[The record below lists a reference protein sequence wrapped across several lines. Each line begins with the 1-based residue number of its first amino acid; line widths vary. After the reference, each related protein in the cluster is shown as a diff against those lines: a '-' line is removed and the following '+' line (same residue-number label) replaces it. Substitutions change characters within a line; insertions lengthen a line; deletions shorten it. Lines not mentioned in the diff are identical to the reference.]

1 MRRPPPSLPK
11 QQRGALLF
19 LLVIAL
25 GILAVTLFVGLLS
38 SSDIQNQRDKK
49 TAAALAEAKVA
60 VIGWSASRYS
70 TSGSYTP
77 GQLPCPEDLTLIGT
91 ANEGTAASNCTLP
104 ATGRLPWK
112 TLKTGD
118 IRDGYGEK
126 LWYAIS
132 TGFRTSPINSDTPAN
147 LTVDGIPGSAVAII
161 FAPGPALTG
170 QTRPI
175 PTSSSPPLVQN
186 YLENENSLSSPPNN
200 KFVTT
205 GTPGTFNDR
214 LIIISHNDL
223 FSVVEKRVTRDVI
236 TALNQYFS
244 SNLFFPK
251 PASFSDSNCLGN
263 TTILPTKCPSSVS
276 ASETSGR
283 VPANPSTAWDSTS
296 ALRGTIGAGNWFQ
309 NNGWRELIYYAPD
322 TACVDGTLNCSAGTL
337 SLKTR
342 QSTLVTQKVV
352 VVSAGSKLTG
362 QNRNNSDKTNI
373 ANYLEG
379 ENSTPQYN
387 IYSSVSNTPAP
398 FNDFGLSIP

>member
-1 MRRPPPSLPK
+1 MRTPPTLPRH
-11 QQRGALLF
+11 QHGALLI

-25 GILAVTLFVGLLS
+25 GILAAAVFVGMLS
-38 SSDIQNQRDKK
+38 SSDIQNQRDKT
-49 TAAALAEAKVA
+49 TAAALAEAKA
-60 VIGWSASRYS
+60 ALIGWSASRYS

-91 ANEGTAASNCTLP
+91 ANEGTAASSCTLP

-112 TLKTGD
+112 TLKIGD

-132 TGFRTSPINSDTPAN
+132 AGFRTSPINSDTPAN

-175 PTSSSPPLVQN
+175 LTSLSPPLVQN
-186 YLENENSLSSPPNN
+186 YLEDENSLSSPPNN

-205 GTPGTFNDR
+205 GTPGTFNDH
-214 LIIISHNDL
+214 LLIISHNDL

-244 SNLFFPK
+244 DNDFFPK
-251 PASFSDSNCLGN
+251 PASFSDPNCLGN
-263 TTILPTKCPSSVS
+263 SSIASPKCPSST
-276 ASETSGR
+276 SETSGR
-283 VPANPSTAWDSTS
+283 IPANPDTAWDSTS

-309 NNGWRELIYYAPD
+309 KNGWRELIYYAPD
-322 TACVDGTLNCSAGTL
+322 PVCVDGTNNCPYGTL
-337 SLKTR
+337 NLITR
-342 QSTLVTQKVV
+342 QSTLMNQKVV
-352 VVSAGSKLTG
+352 VVSAGSKLPG
-362 QNRNNSDKTNI
+362 QNRNNDSDKTTI
-373 ANYLEG
+373 TNYFEDQ
-379 ENSTPQYN
+379 NSTPSDM
-387 IYSSVSNTPAP
+387 IYTSVPTVVFL
-398 FNDFGLSIP
+398 FNDFALSIP